1 MIIYSSWIYYT
12 LYVMLMIFI
21 VEEMGT
27 KNVDPQ
33 QRYSLGD
40 MLGQG

>member
-1 MIIYSSWIYYT
+1 MF
-12 LYVMLMIFI
+12 MLVI